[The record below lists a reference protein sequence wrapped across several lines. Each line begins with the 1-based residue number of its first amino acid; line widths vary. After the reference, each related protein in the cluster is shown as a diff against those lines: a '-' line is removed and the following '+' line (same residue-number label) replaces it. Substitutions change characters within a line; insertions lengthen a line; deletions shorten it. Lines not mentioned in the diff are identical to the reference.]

1 MDLEINIYR
10 GVQPFLRNVDS
21 PILSGCIEKY
31 LLVIF
36 AVSKVTNADDCV
48 TTTTECVE

>member
-10 GVQPFLRNVDS
+10 GVQSFLRNVDS

-36 AVSKVTNADDCV
+36 AVSKVTNADECV